1 MPLVKR
7 RMPARPHATADAL
20 DATDVTA
27 RRAAALALA
36 GNPDAAAPLLA
47 TLDRESAREVRVA
60 IMTSLMATRTEAV
73 AAGLTALLRSD
84 DVALRN
90 DAIEALRQMGDAA
103 RGPITVALD
112 DADPDMRLFA
122 VNALDHARTPWAREA
137 LRRVLAEDPEVNVGL
152 AAVDSLAATGTAADA
167 PALAA
172 FAARFQDE
180 PMVAFAVR
188 MALGRLGSGAT

>member
-7 RMPARPHATADAL
+7 RAPTRSVTTADAL

-36 GNPDAAAPLLA
+36 GNPAAAAPLLA
-47 TLDRESAREVRVA
+47 TLDREPVREVRVA
-60 IMTSLMATRTEAV
+60 IVTSLMATRTEAV
-73 AAGLTALLRSD
+73 AAGLTALLRSQ

-112 DADPDMRLFA
+112 DGDADMRLFA

-172 FAARFQDE
+172 FAARFPDE

-188 MALGRLGSGAT
+188 MALGRLGSAAA